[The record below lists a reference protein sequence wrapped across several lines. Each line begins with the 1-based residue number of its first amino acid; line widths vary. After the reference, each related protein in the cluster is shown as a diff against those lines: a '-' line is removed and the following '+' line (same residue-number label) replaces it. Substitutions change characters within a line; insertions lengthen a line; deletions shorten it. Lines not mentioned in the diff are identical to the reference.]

1 MEIQINNLFYLQKY
15 SLLAFQ
21 LMNRIQ
27 FFTFLAFLV
36 VLSACKTEYKF
47 TINAPKKIAS
57 NQELTISVSDKK
69 ENPID
74 SVQFSISNKKILSNG
89 TSATI
94 KLNDYRLGKHTISAV
109 VFFENQT
116 KKVEKAIYIM
126 ADSAPDIY
134 TFNVINTYP
143 HDKKAYTQGLE
154 YHNGFL
160 YEGTGRN
167 GTSYLRKVELETGKV
182 LQQHD
187 LDAQYFGEGITILHD
202 KIYQLTWKA
211 GKGFIY
217 DLNSF
222 ELIKEFPYTKSRE
235 GWGLTNNGS
244 HLIKTD
250 GTERIWFLNPDTLL
264 EEKYIEAYT
273 NTQKVEKL
281 NELEYIN
288 GKIYANRWQLNS
300 ILIIDPTSGK
310 IEGAADLKGLKQLI
324 EKEQSLDQD
333 DEVLNGIAFDA
344 ETGRMFVTG
353 KHWSKLYEI
362 ELVKK

>member
-1 MEIQINNLFYLQKY
+1 
-15 SLLAFQ
+15 
-21 LMNRIQ
+21 MNRFQ
-27 FFTFLAFLV
+27 AFAILSLF
-36 VLSACKTEYKF
+36 VLFSACNTEYKF
-47 TINAPKKIAS
+47 IIDAPKKIAS
-57 NQELTISVSDKK
+57 NQELSISVSDKK
-69 ENPID
+69 DQPID
-74 SVQFSISNKKILSNG
+74 SVQFSISNKKIPGNG
-89 TSATI
+89 TSAT
-94 KLNDYRLGKHTISAV
+94 LNLNEFRLGKHTISAV
-109 VFFENQT
+109 VFYGNQT

-126 ADSAPDIY
+126 ADNAPEIY
-134 TFNVINTYP
+134 TFKVINTYP

-154 YHNGFL
+154 YYNGFL

-182 LQQHD
+182 LQQVE
-187 LDAQYFGEGITILHD
+187 LDKQYFGEGISIFND

-217 DLNSF
+217 DLESF

-244 HLIKTD
+244 KLIKTD
-250 GTERIWFLNPDTLL
+250 GTERIWFLNPDTLV
-264 EEKYIEAYT
+264 EESYIEAYT

-300 ILIIDPTSGK
+300 ILIIDPASGK

-324 EKEQSLDQD
+324 EKEQTLDSD
-333 DEVLNGIAFDA
+333 DEVLNGIAYDA
-344 ETGRMFVTG
+344 ENNRIFVTG